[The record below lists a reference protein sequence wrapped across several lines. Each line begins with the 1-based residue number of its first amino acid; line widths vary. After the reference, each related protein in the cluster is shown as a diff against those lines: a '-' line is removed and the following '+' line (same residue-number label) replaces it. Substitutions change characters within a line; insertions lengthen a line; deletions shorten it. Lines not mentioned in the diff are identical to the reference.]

1 MHAAFGG
8 WEGCVCV
15 CTCVSI
21 DPSLW
26 WLDAGGVPG
35 CLHHYWAV
43 RHKAG
48 GNKKIY
54 QCNRNPREDYG
65 INKKR
70 MNNRALSP
78 QTALSRVPRVLM
90 QAPVSGPC
98 AQGESVRALSTC
110 GKISHLHA
118 CVHKQKR
125 PQSNAK
131 CIQEYYERFYCFY
144 NIAKIARGPYV
155 HSFVYYW

>member
-1 MHAAFGG
+1 MHAASGG

-15 CTCVSI
+15 CVCASI
-21 DPSLW
+21 QVCDGSTQVGSP
-26 WLDAGGVPG
+26 
-35 CLHHYWAV
+35 AV
-43 RHKAG
+43 CTTIEQWDTKLVETR
-48 GNKKIY
+48 KIY

-78 QTALSRVPRVLM
+78 QTALSRVARVLM

-98 AQGESVRALSTC
+98 TQGESVRALYTC

-131 CIQEYYERFYCFY
+131 CTQEYYELSFIVFIILPRLLEDLTCV
-144 NIAKIARGPYV
+144 P
-155 HSFVYYW
+155 FVYYW